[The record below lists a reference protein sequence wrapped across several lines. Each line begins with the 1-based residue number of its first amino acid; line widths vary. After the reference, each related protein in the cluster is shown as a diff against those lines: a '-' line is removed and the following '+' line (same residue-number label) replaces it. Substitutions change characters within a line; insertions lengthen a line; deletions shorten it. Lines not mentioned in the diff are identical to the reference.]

1 MIKKITFRNE
11 VKKALLKAMLK
22 GQLVPG
28 QRINLPDIAG
38 ILEVS
43 VTPVREALTQLAETG
58 IVSYIANRGFIVSEL
73 SLEEAV
79 ELYEV
84 IAILEASAL
93 ENSDFDGEILE
104 ELEAYQHKFE
114 SAAAH
119 EERVYC
125 DMIFHQKLIEHCPNQ
140 LIKKLIED
148 MRIRVFFYEMEYM
161 SIDNLKEVSDNSHR
175 LLLQHLRNH
184 EPEKAAQELRRNW
197 QLSIDQVLAGMDQ

>member
-11 VKKALLKAMLK
+11 VKKELLKAMLR

-28 QRINLPDIAG
+28 QRINLPDIARE
-38 ILEVS
+38 LEVS

-73 SLEEAV
+73 SLEEAI

-93 ENSDFDGEILE
+93 ELSVFDAETLNNLDE
-104 ELEAYQHKFE
+104 YQHQFE
-114 SAAAH
+114 SAQAH

-125 DMIFHQKLIEHCPNQ
+125 DMIFHQKLIEHCPNE

-161 SIDNLKEVSDNSHR
+161 SMDDLKEDSDHSHKR
-175 LLLQHLRNH
+175 LIQHLRNGRQQ
-184 EPEKAAQELRRNW
+184 EAVQELKKNW
-197 QLSIDQVLAGMDQ
+197 QLSTDQILSGMKQ